1 MKRKETILLLTL
13 ALIQFTHVMDF
24 MIIMP
29 LGNQLMK
36 LFEISPQQFGFIVS
50 AYTIMA
56 GIVGF
61 TGAFFVDNFD
71 RKRIL
76 SVCYTGF
83 LIGTLACA
91 ISPNYEFMLLA
102 RILTGAFGGLLSTLI
117 LSIVGDAIPFERR
130 ASAMGVVTA
139 GFSLASVFGVPF
151 GNFLATRFTWH
162 APFFFIAA
170 FGVLVSLLIFRFV
183 PLMSDHI
190 QDKSRR
196 PDLIGVI
203 KRLRKNMNQRR
214 ALLLMGLLMMSQFTI
229 IPFIAAFMEKN
240 VGFSQLEVTYI
251 YLFGGLCTVFTSPL
265 IGRLAD
271 KIGKQKVYGIFAALA
286 VIPLYLITNMP
297 VWPMWAV
304 LAVTSFFFI
313 VISGRVVPAMAMI
326 TSTAIPQNRGSF
338 MSFNSSVQQLTA
350 GVAAFISGAIVTEN
364 SSGQLVNYNVV
375 GYLAI
380 TACIISIWAAFR
392 IVTAEEY
399 IQLLEKQNQ
408 PKQESPVKD

>member
-1 MKRKETILLLTL
+1 MKNKETILLLTL

-36 LFEISPQQFGFIVS
+36 LFEIGPQQFGFIVS

-71 RKRIL
+71 RKKIL
-76 SVCYTGF
+76 TICYTGF

-91 ISPNYEFMLLA
+91 FAPNYEFMLLA

-297 VWPMWAV
+297 VWPIWAV
-304 LAVTSFFFI
+304 LIVTSFFFI

-380 TACIISIWAAFR
+380 VACFLSIWAASR

-399 IQLLEKQNQ
+399 ALTTDKHKNN
-408 PKQESPVKD
+408 PAV

>member
-1 MKRKETILLLTL
+1 MNRKETILLLTL

-71 RKRIL
+71 RKKIL

-183 PLMSDHI
+183 PLMNDHI

-271 KIGKQKVYGIFAALA
+271 NIGKQKVYGIFAALA

-304 LAVTSFFFI
+304 LVVTSFFFI

-364 SSGQLVNYNVV
+364 LSGQLVNYNVV

-399 IQLLEKQNQ
+399 LQLLEKQNQ
-408 PKQESPVKD
+408 PKQQSPLKD

>member
-1 MKRKETILLLTL
+1 MKNKETILLLTL

-36 LFEISPQQFGFIVS
+36 LFEIGPQQFGFIVS

-71 RKRIL
+71 RKKIL
-76 SVCYTGF
+76 TICYTGF

-91 ISPNYEFMLLA
+91 FAPNYEFMLLA

-117 LSIVGDAIPFERR
+117 LSIVGDAFPFERR

-297 VWPMWAV
+297 VWPIWAV
-304 LAVTSFFFI
+304 LIVTSFFFI

-380 TACIISIWAAFR
+380 VACFLSIWAASR

-399 IQLLEKQNQ
+399 ALTTDKHKNN
-408 PKQESPVKD
+408 PAV

>member
-1 MKRKETILLLTL
+1 
-13 ALIQFTHVMDF
+13 
-24 MIIMP
+24 
-29 LGNQLMK
+29 
-36 LFEISPQQFGFIVS
+36 
-50 AYTIMA
+50 
-56 GIVGF
+56 
-61 TGAFFVDNFD
+61 
-71 RKRIL
+71 
-76 SVCYTGF
+76 
-83 LIGTLACA
+83 
-91 ISPNYEFMLLA
+91 
-102 RILTGAFGGLLSTLI
+102 
-117 LSIVGDAIPFERR
+117 
-130 ASAMGVVTA
+130 
-139 GFSLASVFGVPF
+139 
-151 GNFLATRFTWH
+151 
-162 APFFFIAA
+162 
-170 FGVLVSLLIFRFV
+170 
-183 PLMSDHI
+183 
-190 QDKSRR
+190 
-196 PDLIGVI
+196 
-203 KRLRKNMNQRR
+203 MNQRR

-297 VWPMWAV
+297 VWPIWAV
-304 LAVTSFFFI
+304 LIVTSFFFI

-380 TACIISIWAAFR
+380 VACFLSIWAASR

-399 IQLLEKQNQ
+399 ALTTDKHKNN
-408 PKQESPVKD
+408 PAV

>member
-1 MKRKETILLLTL
+1 
-13 ALIQFTHVMDF
+13 
-24 MIIMP
+24 
-29 LGNQLMK
+29 
-36 LFEISPQQFGFIVS
+36 
-50 AYTIMA
+50 
-56 GIVGF
+56 
-61 TGAFFVDNFD
+61 
-71 RKRIL
+71 
-76 SVCYTGF
+76 
-83 LIGTLACA
+83 
-91 ISPNYEFMLLA
+91 
-102 RILTGAFGGLLSTLI
+102 
-117 LSIVGDAIPFERR
+117 
-130 ASAMGVVTA
+130 MGVVTA

-297 VWPMWAV
+297 VWPIWAV
-304 LAVTSFFFI
+304 LIVTSFFFI

-380 TACIISIWAAFR
+380 VACFLSIWAASR

-399 IQLLEKQNQ
+399 ALTTDKHKNN
-408 PKQESPVKD
+408 PAV